1 MTVLGALG
9 ETLMMTPWDV
19 THILGFFLQYTACEG
34 AGTGCRV
41 TWAMAAKDH
50 PWDGPE

>member
-9 ETLMMTPWDV
+9 ETLTMTLWDV
-19 THILGFFLQYTACEG
+19 MRILGGFLQYTACEG

-41 TWAMAAKDH
+41 T
-50 PWDGPE
+50 